1 MAEIRKFLWWRHLRS
16 EPSLHVMR
24 FRRGALLAEGRGLAF
39 WFLPL
44 SASVAQV
51 PMDDRELQFH
61 LHARSRDFQDV
72 NTQGVITWRVTDARV
87 LARRVDFSLDLR
99 SGRYTKEPLESI
111 ALLLT
116 QLAQQFAADLI
127 VNTPIR
133 TLLADGYAVLRHQ
146 IERGLRDDTSLAEM
160 GLEIVTVRLAAIQPT
175 AELERALQTPT
186 REAIQQQADEATFAR
201 RALAVEKERAI
212 QENELHNQIELARR
226 REQLIEQEGQNA
238 RRQAT
243 EHAEAR
249 RIADEAAA
257 AAERTRAAAE
267 ADAIGLVE
275 HARAT
280 AEAEHMAIVR
290 DLPGHVIYGLAA
302 RELAGKLERIDHLNI
317 SPELLGPLLHNLVE
331 AGTRR
336 LEEKPA

>member
-1 MAEIRKFLWWRHLRS
+1 MAQIRTFLWWRHLRS
-16 EPSLHVMR
+16 EPSMYVLR
-24 FRRGALLAEGRGLAF
+24 YLRGVLTAEGRGLAF

-61 LHARSRDFQDV
+61 LHGRSRDFQDV
-72 NTQGVITWRVTDARV
+72 TMQGVITWRVADPRV
-87 LARRVDFSLDLR
+87 LAQRLDFSIDLE
-99 SGRYTKEPLESI
+99 SGRYLKEPLESI

-116 QLAQQFAADLI
+116 QLAMQFASDL
-127 VNTPIR
+127 VGETPLK
-133 TLLADGYAVLRHQ
+133 TLLSDGYAVLRQ
-146 IERGLRDDTSLAEM
+146 QLERGLRAEESLAVM
-160 GLEIVTVRLAAIQPT
+160 GLEIVAVRVASIQPS

-186 REAIQQQADEATFAR
+186 REAIQQQADEATFQR

-238 RRQAT
+238 RRNAT
-243 EHAEAR
+243 EQAEAK

-257 AAERTRAAAE
+257 AAERTRAAAQ
-267 ADAIGLVE
+267 ADAISLVE
-275 HARAT
+275 QARGA
-280 AEAEHMAIVR
+280 AERERMDIYR
-290 DLPGHVIYGLAA
+290 DLPPSVIYGMAA
-302 RELAGKLERIDHLNI
+302 RELAGKLQRIEHLNI
-317 SPELLGPLLHNLVE
+317 APELLGPLLTNLVE

-336 LEEKPA
+336 LEDKNR